1 MMSQTPTPISPVE
14 QHKKDLATIQREI
27 NDLQSKVNLSS
38 VHDKLED
45 LQIKV
50 NGLSKRIADLRQ
62 KNYIFDTNLENYAKE
77 FARKWQPIQA
87 NLRMKLN
94 LEVIQLKADFKPIEQ
109 KLSIA
114 SSQINNLAFTRQ
126 ILDPLKVNVAT
137 ISKKVSASENLLRGL
152 YNSFESDLNKFN
164 KYLLN
169 IEFSVKEFETSNLK
183 LLAHEFLVMGVKC
196 VWTKDGK
203 KDKDDPEGILFLTD
217 QRLIFEQRQEVA
229 TKKILF
235 ITKERELRQEILVDI
250 PIRLVESIKTSK
262 QGIFKNQDYLDL
274 IFSSGAQYNNAQFH
288 LQNQD
293 CEDWKALINK
303 VQSGDFD
310 KNRIEP
316 VDQEILD
323 KVKNAPTICPQCSAT
338 INVAILRGMD
348 QISCEFCGAII
359 RL

>member
-45 LQIKV
+45 LQSKV
-50 NGLSKRIADLRQ
+50 SGLSKRIADLRQ
-62 KNYIFDTNLENYAKE
+62 KNYIFDTNLEVNAKE
-77 FARKWQPIQA
+77 FVKKWQPIHA
-87 NLRMKLN
+87 NLRVKVN
-94 LEVIQLKADFKPIEQ
+94 QEANQLKADLKPVEQ
-109 KLSIA
+109 KISLA
-114 SSQINNLAFTRQ
+114 SSQLNNLAFTRQ
-126 ILDPLKVNVAT
+126 ILDPIKINVT
-137 ISKKVSASENLLRGL
+137 TLSKKVSASESLLRGL

-169 IEFSVKEFETSNLK
+169 IEFSVKEFETSNIK
-183 LLAHEFLVMGVKC
+183 FLAHEFLVMGGKC
-196 VWTKDGK
+196 IWTKDGK
-203 KDKDDPEGILFLTD
+203 KDKDDPEGILYLSD
-217 QRLIFEQRQEVA
+217 QRLIFEQKQEVA

-250 PIRLVESIKTSK
+250 PVRMIETVKTSK

-274 IFSSGAQYNNAQFH
+274 IFASGAQYSNAQFH

-293 CEDWKALINK
+293 CEDWKTLINK
-303 VQSGDFD
+303 TLSGDFD
-310 KNRIEP
+310 KNRIEQ

-338 INVAILRGMD
+338 INVQILRGMD
-348 QISCEFCGAII
+348 QISCQFCGAII
-359 RL
+359 KL